1 MLEISLAERK
11 IKFRL
16 WISVGNSENN
26 SVLKSLEDEQLTL
39 SILLNKLERVFF
51 LFNAF
56 RSLCLI
62 SDFYFYFNC
71 SVTYNYIARH

>member
-11 IKFRL
+11 IKFWL

-51 LFNAF
+51 YLMHFA
-56 RSLCLI
+56 RS
-62 SDFYFYFNC
+62 
-71 SVTYNYIARH
+71 A

>member
-11 IKFRL
+11 IKFWL

-39 SILLNKLERVFF
+39 SILLNKLERVF

-62 SDFYFYFNC
+62 PTFIFIST
-71 SVTYNYIARH
+71 VP